1 MKKDRN
7 LLFGML
13 AISMKKVRPDKLA
26 ELARQTQS
34 GEDADLGQ
42 SLLEAGLISRA
53 DKEQL
58 DSLVEM
64 SLKEHDGDA
73 SATIQDFGKN
83 PEKIST
89 MVDSLD
95 DFLDAF
101 DRNAVKQA
109 GASRGETPP
118 DSLLGDVGT
127 DGSATG
133 NLPMELDS
141 LLEPGDVA
149 RTRITHSGNTND
161 RGSVG
166 DIARGDAPD
175 SFFESLGS
183 PDTQI
188 MSPVQAAA
196 ELDESQ
202 IVPAVAEHRGRY
214 ETIREFAKGGM
225 GQITLVHDT
234 HLGRDVALKQ
244 LLQRNILPETR
255 PGAPTTAILTIPIIA
270 RFLQEARVTGQLEHP
285 SIIPVYELGYRAD
298 GSLYYTMKLIRGQSM
313 HDFLKD
319 AKDIRDRMTLLTH
332 FLNLCQAISY
342 AHSRGVIHRDLKP
355 MNIMIG
361 EFGETVLI
369 DWGIAKVKGQ
379 DDIHAK
385 GLQET
390 FHAMRVSSTEAT
402 AKTMYGQTIGS
413 PYFMPAEQAMGRTD
427 LIDER
432 SDVYSLGAVLY
443 VILTGQMPYAGNN
456 VREFMGKV
464 GQVEP
469 RPVRELE
476 PLAPPELAA
485 IVKKAMALVPENRY
499 QSAKELTDEIQ
510 RFLSGGNV
518 SAYDYSLMETA
529 KRLYKK
535 HKVKINVSIGAVAAL
550 AIFGVI
556 YSVNVTKQK
565 NRALAAEAVAVE
577 QKGIAEE
584 QKGIAEDERDNAQQQ
599 LYYAN
604 IANTKFNINEQQM
617 AKARE
622 LLASCEPASLR
633 QWEWGH
639 LQAETHADLMTLDRG
654 GRFTAFTNDGAGLL
668 TATPRGTLSLHDLNT
683 GEVLHEFVNH
693 AGNGTAVA
701 ASADVSR
708 IAIRGDKAVQV
719 WDVNSKEEILHYDE
733 VRETS
738 DRHHLA
744 LSANGK
750 YVAALN
756 ATDTNRAFT
765 ARVWDLESK
774 AVVLELEGCQLAGFS
789 TFFSPDGSLL
799 FIARHFLTEDLK
811 RERLFEVY
819 SIPSGEVK
827 GTYKIPEDS
836 AVSYHT
842 GAFSP
847 DNSLLALG
855 TEDQLELWDP
865 ASLKAPKSTFNDLR
879 FYSPDLL
886 NFSNDGAHLA
896 GCTNDGHLVV
906 IEAATGKEYRL
917 EKAHEDIIRA
927 VRFSPDGKRLA
938 SVSDDRTLRLWSVPE
953 LRPIRTFRG
962 HDNSIYTLG
971 FSGDGLR
978 VATSSPQ
985 DSIAKVWDLSADLEF
1000 APSEIPAFATA
1011 TYHAGTG
1018 LVAGSGQTEVFVWDA
1033 RTGHRRH
1040 TLAAHADAAKAIG
1053 FNTAGTLL
1061 ASLGKEGDS
1070 DALRVWDVA
1079 SGELKYTIP
1088 TGLVGG
1094 ESLWFLAG
1102 DAQVLVKAGTPI
1114 VRIDLAAGTVSPLFA
1129 EGTPLAGKR
1138 LQFVEVDP
1146 TGTHLTATFKAEA
1159 ESTQTAVYADLG
1171 SESAPVTL
1179 DITNAIDARSLFTP
1193 TDGELILSEVNPQQE
1208 ADGDRGPGIGS
1219 SSLSRWKIADNS
1231 RTAPSPAH
1239 GDRVNAL
1246 IFSPDGARFATASQ
1260 DRTAI
1265 IWKSDDLTPVATLI
1279 GHSRAVSRVAFSPDG
1294 NRVVTGGDDRTFK
1307 IFDAASGIQILTLNN
1322 AGVTANIQVGLP
1334 QQIAFSADGL
1344 HLATITKPPVSPMI
1358 LHAFST
1364 DMADYPAVEEKA
1376 ADAESNAAT
1385 VDSQLKSALNS
1396 TDVTVKTAA
1405 ESAMETAQ
1413 LEKQLETYKRQY
1425 WRK

>member
-42 SLLEAGLISRA
+42 SLVEAGLISRA

-101 DRNAVKQA
+101 DRNAAKQA
-109 GASRGETPP
+109 GSSRGETPP

-196 ELDESQ
+196 ELDDSQ
-202 IVPAVAEHRGRY
+202 IVPAVAEHKGRY
-214 ETIREFAKGGM
+214 DTIREFAKGGM

-319 AKDIRDRMTLLTH
+319 AKDIRDRLTLLTH

-390 FHAMRVSSTEAT
+390 FQAMRVSSTEAT

-476 PLAPPELAA
+476 PQAPPELAA

-535 HKVKINVSIGAVAAL
+535 HKVKINVSIGAVVAL
-550 AIFGVI
+550 AVFGVI

-565 NRALAAEAVAVE
+565 NRAVAAEAVAVE
-577 QKGIAEE
+577 AKGVAEE
-584 QKGIAEDERDNAQQQ
+584 QRGIAVVERDNAQQQ

-604 IANTKFNINEQQM
+604 IANTRFNINEQQM

-639 LQAETHADLMTLDRG
+639 LQAETHADLITLDRG
-654 GRFTAFTNDGAGLL
+654 GRFTAFTADGAGLI
-668 TATPRGTLSLHDLNT
+668 TSTPGGTLSLHDLTT
-683 GEVLHEFVNH
+683 GEALHEFVDS

-708 IAIRGDKAVQV
+708 VAIRGDKAVQV
-719 WDVNSKEEILHYDE
+719 WDVNTKEELLHYDE
-733 VRETS
+733 VRGTE

-756 ATDTNRAFT
+756 ATDSNRAYT
-765 ARVWDLESK
+765 ARVWDVDSK
-774 AVVLELEGCQLAGFS
+774 AIVLELEGCQLAGFS

-799 FIARHFLTEDLK
+799 FIARHFLSEDLK
-811 RERLFEVY
+811 RERIFEVY

-847 DNSLLALG
+847 DNKVLALG
-855 TEDQLELWDP
+855 TENSLEIWNTV
-865 ASLKAPKSTFNDLR
+865 SLEQPKDVYPKLDSEGSGQEDKQYR
-879 FYSPDLL
+879 FYSPDLIA
-886 NFSNDGAHLA
+886 FSADGTHVAA
-896 GCTNDGHLVV
+896 GTNDGHLVL
-906 IEAATGKEYRL
+906 IETNTGKLYDV
-917 EKAHEDIIRA
+917 EKAHEDIVRG

-938 SVSDDRTLRLWSVPE
+938 SVADDRTLRLWSVPE

-971 FSGDGLR
+971 FSQDGLR
-978 VATSSPQ
+978 IATSSPK
-985 DSIAKVWDLSADLEF
+985 DSVAKIWDLSADLEF

-1011 TYHAGTG
+1011 TYHPGTG

-1033 RTGHRRH
+1033 RTGHRHH
-1040 TLAAHADAAKAIG
+1040 TLAAHTDAAKAIG
-1053 FNTAGTLL
+1053 FNTSGTLL

-1079 SGELKYTIP
+1079 TGELKYTIP

-1094 ESLWFLAG
+1094 EALWFLAG
-1102 DAQVLVKAGTPI
+1102 DGQVLVKAGTPI
-1114 VRIDLAAGTVSPLFA
+1114 VRIDLAAGSVSPLFA

-1138 LQFVEVDP
+1138 LQFVEVNP
-1146 TGTHLTATFKAEA
+1146 AGTQLTATFKAEA
-1159 ESTQTAVYADLG
+1159 ENTQTAVHVALAGD
-1171 SESAPVTL
+1171 SAPVTL
-1179 DITNAIDARSLFTP
+1179 DIPNAVGARTFFTP
-1193 TDGELILSEVNPQQE
+1193 TEGELIVSQDDPKKEKDIVV
-1208 ADGDRGPGIGS
+1208 PGIGS
-1219 SSLSRWKIADNS
+1219 SSLSRWKITDNS
-1231 RTAPSPAH
+1231 RTEPVRAH
-1239 GDRVNAL
+1239 GNRVNAL
-1246 IFSPDGARFATASQ
+1246 AFSPDRAQFATASQ
-1260 DRTAI
+1260 DGTTVV
-1265 IWKSDDLTPVATLI
+1265 WKNGDLTPAATLR
-1279 GHSRAVSRVAFSPDG
+1279 GHSGSVSKVSFSPDG
-1294 NRVVTGGDDRTFK
+1294 NRVVTGGSDRTFK
-1307 IFDAASGIQILTLNN
+1307 IFDVASGVQILTLNN
-1322 AGVTANIQVGLP
+1322 AAVTANLQVAQP
-1334 QQIAFSADGL
+1334 EQIAFSADGL
-1344 HLATITKPPVSPMI
+1344 HLATITKPPISPMI

-1364 DMADYPAVEEKA
+1364 DTAAYPAVEEAAPSAEGAEGTTEAALSETEKA
-1376 ADAESNAAT
+1376 A
-1385 VDSQLKSALNS
+1385 
-1396 TDVTVKTAA
+1396 
-1405 ESAMETAQ
+1405 AQ
-1413 LEKQLETYKRQY
+1413 LEKQMEAYKRQY

>member
-13 AISMKKVRPDKLA
+13 AVSMKKVRPDKLA
-26 ELARQTQS
+26 EHARQTQS
-34 GEDADLGQ
+34 SPDADLGQ
-42 SLLEAGLISRA
+42 SLVAAGLLSQA

-64 SLKEHDGDA
+64 SLNEHAGDA

-89 MVDSLD
+89 LVDSLD

-101 DRNAVKQA
+101 ERNSAN
-109 GASRGETPP
+109 PP
-118 DSLLGDVGT
+118 NPSVSDFPADSLLGNVGT
-127 DGSATG
+127 AGSETG
-133 NLPMELDS
+133 DLPMELDS
-141 LLEPGDVA
+141 LLEPGDLA

-196 ELDESQ
+196 ELDESE
-202 IVPAVAEHRGRY
+202 IVPAVAEHKGRY

-319 AKDIRDRMTLLTH
+319 AKDIRDRLTLLTH

-432 SDVYSLGAVLY
+432 SDIYSLGAVLY

-476 PLAPPELAA
+476 PQAPPELAA

-499 QSAKELTDEIQ
+499 QSAKELTAEIEK
-510 RFLSGGNV
+510 FISGGQV
-518 SAYDYSLMETA
+518 SAYDYSMVEIA
-529 KRLYKK
+529 KRYYKK
-535 HKVKINVSIGAVAAL
+535 HRTRINTLAGAAVVLLVLGAYSYISIRAQKVIAEEQRDIAEIKKQEAEVA
-550 AIFGVI
+550 
-556 YSVNVTKQK
+556 K
-565 NRALAAEAVAVE
+565 VE
-577 QKGIAEE
+577 AEE
-584 QKGIAEDERDNAQQQ
+584 QKGIAVVERDNAQQQ

-604 IANTKFNINEQQM
+604 IANTKFNISEQQM

-639 LQAETHADLMTLDRG
+639 LQAETHADLITLDRG
-654 GRFTAFTNDGAGLL
+654 GRFTAFTADGTGLI
-668 TATPRGTLSLHDLNT
+668 TATAKGTVTLYDLAT
-683 GEVLHEFVNH
+683 GQIGHEFVNR
-693 AGNGTAVA
+693 AGSGTAVA
-701 ASADVSR
+701 ASDNASFLAV
-708 IAIRGDKAVQV
+708 RGDESVQV
-719 WDVNSKEEILHYDE
+719 WDAGTREEIIHYDE
-733 VRETS
+733 VRKTEE
-738 DRHHLA
+738 RHHLA
-744 LSANGK
+744 LSPNGK

-756 ATDTNRAFT
+756 STDSARAYT
-765 ARVWDLESK
+765 VRVWDLASREIVFS
-774 AVVLELEGCQLAGFS
+774 LEDCQLGGFS
-789 TFFSPDGSLL
+789 MVFSPDGSHLL
-799 FIARHFLTEDLK
+799 IARSVFGEK
-811 RERLFEVY
+811 GNERRFEVY
-819 SIPSGEVK
+819 TIPDGK
-827 GTYKIPEDS
+827 TTGTYTFPAES
-836 AVSYHT
+836 AVSVHT
-842 GAFSP
+842 AAFSP
-847 DNSLLALG
+847 DNKSLALG
-855 TEDQLELWDP
+855 TEDGLLLWDVTTFK
-865 ASLKAPKSTFNDLR
+865 LTKAYPGRR
-879 FYSPDLL
+879 FYTPDLIAFSPDGTHVAAGD
-886 NFSNDGAHLA
+886 NDGGL
-896 GCTNDGHLVV
+896 TM
-906 IEAATGKEYRL
+906 IEVTTGKLSEVN
-917 EKAHEDIIRA
+917 KAHENIVRG
-927 VRFSPDGKRLA
+927 VRFTPDGKRLA
-938 SVSDDRTLRLWSVPE
+938 SISDDRTLRLWSVPD
-953 LRPIRTFRG
+953 LKPIRTFRG
-962 HDNSIYTLG
+962 HDNSIYTLAV
-971 FSGDGLR
+971 SQDGLQA
-978 VATSSPQ
+978 ATSSPK
-985 DSIAKVWDLSADLEF
+985 DGIAKVWDLSADLEF
-1000 APSEIPAFATA
+1000 APSEIARFTKAIAHP
-1011 TYHAGTG
+1011 GSG
-1018 LVAGSGQTEVFVWDA
+1018 LVAGSGDKVIYVWDA
-1033 RTGHRRH
+1033 RAGHRRH
-1040 TLAAHADAAKAIG
+1040 TLAAHGEPAKVIA
-1053 FNTAGTLL
+1053 FNSDGSLL
-1061 ASLGKEGDS
+1061 ASIGMENGTET
-1070 DALRVWDVA
+1070 LRVWELTL
-1079 SGELKYTIP
+1079 GELRYAIP
-1088 TGLVGG
+1088 TGQQNSGKVWFIENDTQLLV
-1094 ESLWFLAG
+1094 ESGTTLAR
-1102 DAQVLVKAGTPI
+1102 L
-1114 VRIDLAAGTVSPLFA
+1114 DLAAGTNAPLFPDSS
-1129 EGTPLAGKR
+1129 PLAGKK
-1138 LQFVEVDP
+1138 LLNVDVNAAR
-1146 TGTHLTATFKAEA
+1146 TYLSAAFEAEA
-1159 ESTQTAVYADLG
+1159 ANTFTAVYAALSGDA
-1171 SESAPVTL
+1171 APLTL
-1179 DITNAIDARSLFTP
+1179 DVPEVTGVRTFFLP
-1193 TDGELILSEVNPQQE
+1193 KEGELILCQTNRKENGG
-1208 ADGDRGPGIGS
+1208 AGDAT
-1219 SSLSRWKIADNS
+1219 LARWDIAQ
-1231 RTAPSPAH
+1231 
-1239 GDRVNAL
+1239 NAL
-1246 IFSPDGARFATASQ
+1246 VATAAGHTREIKALAVSN
-1260 DRTAI
+1260 DGNLLATGSDDSTAI
-1265 IWKSDDLTPVATLI
+1265 IWKLDDLTRLATLR
-1279 GHSRAVSRVAFSPDG
+1279 GHSSQIGTLAFSPDH
-1294 NRVVTGGDDRTFK
+1294 NRIVTGSTDLTFK
-1307 IFDAASGIQILTLNN
+1307 IWDVATGAQILTLNN
-1322 AGVTANIQVGLP
+1322 AAVSANIQVPQP
-1334 QQIAFSADGL
+1334 QQVAFSADGL
-1344 HLATITKPPVSPMI
+1344 HLATITEPPVSPMI

-1364 DMADYPAVEEKA
+1364 DTATYPAAEEKVV
-1376 ADAESNAAT
+1376 DAESNTAT
-1385 VDSQLKSALNS
+1385 ESSADSALKS
-1396 TDVTVKTAA
+1396 TDITIRTAA
-1405 ESAMETAQ
+1405 EKSVKAEQ
-1413 LEKQLETYKRQY
+1413 LEKQMEAYKRLY

>member
-26 ELARQTQS
+26 EVARQTQS
-34 GEDADLGQ
+34 GSQADLGQ
-42 SLLEAGLISRA
+42 SLVDAGLLSHA
-53 DKEQL
+53 DKEQI

-64 SLKEHDGDA
+64 SLNEHDGDA
-73 SATIQDFGKN
+73 SATIQDFGKH

-101 DRNAVKQA
+101 ERNAAKQA
-109 GASRGETPP
+109 GASQSDFPA
-118 DSLLGDVGT
+118 DSLLGNFGT
-127 DGSATG
+127 DDSATG
-133 NLPMELDS
+133 QLPVELDS

-161 RGSVG
+161 KGSVG

-175 SFFESLGS
+175 SFFQSLGS

-202 IVPAVAEHRGRY
+202 IVPAVAEHKGRY

-319 AKDIRDRMTLLTH
+319 AKDIRDRLNLLPH

-469 RPVRELE
+469 KPVRELE
-476 PLAPPELAA
+476 PMAPPELAA
-485 IVKKAMALVPENRY
+485 IVRKAMALVPENRY
-499 QSAKELTDEIQ
+499 QSAKELTDEVQ

-535 HKVKINVSIGAVAAL
+535 HKVKINVSLGAAIAL
-550 AIFGVI
+550 IVFSVI
-556 YSVNVTKQK
+556 YSVNVTFQK
-565 NRALAAEAVAVE
+565 NRAEAAEAQAKANE
-577 QKGIAEE
+577 QEAIKQKGVAEE
-584 QKGIAEDERDNAQQQ
+584 QRGIAVVERDNAQQQ

-639 LQAETHADLMTLDRG
+639 LQAETHADLMSLDRG
-654 GRFTAFTNDGAGLL
+654 GYFSAFTGDGAGLITG
-668 TATPRGTLSLHDLNT
+668 TANGTVTLYDLAT
-683 GEVLHEFVNH
+683 GQVIHEFVSR
-693 AGNGTAVA
+693 AGSGTAIA
-701 ASADVSR
+701 ASDNAALLAV
-708 IAIRGDKAVQV
+708 RGDKAVQV
-719 WDVNSKEEILHYDE
+719 WDVASRAEIIHFDE
-733 VRETS
+733 VRETE
-738 DRHHLA
+738 DRHHLS

-756 ATDTNRAFT
+756 STDSARAYT
-765 ARVWDLESK
+765 VRVWDLASK
-774 AVVLELEGCQLAGFS
+774 EIVFTLEDCQLGGFS
-789 TFFSPDGSLL
+789 MVFSPDGSHLL
-799 FIARHFLTEDLK
+799 IARSVFGEK
-811 RERLFEVY
+811 GNERRFEVY
-819 SIPSGEVK
+819 TIPDGK
-827 GTYKIPEDS
+827 TAGTYTFPAES
-836 AVSYHT
+836 AVSVHT
-842 GAFSP
+842 AAFSP
-847 DNSLLALG
+847 DNKALALG
-855 TEDQLELWDP
+855 TEEGLLLWDVTSFKQTKEF
-865 ASLKAPKSTFNDLR
+865 AGRR
-879 FYSPDLL
+879 FYSPDLIA
-886 NFSNDGAHLA
+886 FSPDGIHVAAGDNDGGLTLIDV
-896 GCTNDGHLVV
+896 GS
-906 IEAATGKEYRL
+906 GKLSEV
-917 EKAHEDIIRA
+917 EKAHEDIIRG
-927 VRFSPDGKRLA
+927 VRFSHDGKRLA
-938 SVSDDRTLRLWSVPE
+938 SIGDDRTLRLWSVPD
-953 LRPIRTFRG
+953 LRRLHTYRG
-962 HDNSIYTLG
+962 HDTAVTSLA
-971 FSGDGLR
+971 FSQDDTMLT
-978 VATSSPQ
+978 TSANNNLSGV
-985 DSIAKVWDLSADLEF
+985 AKVWDLSADLEF
-1000 APSEIPAFATA
+1000 APSEFEVFEKVV
-1011 TYHAGTG
+1011 YHEGTG
-1018 LVAGSGQTEVFVWDA
+1018 LVAGSTATHVLVWDA
-1033 RTGHRRH
+1033 RTGHRLLS
-1040 TLAAHADAAKAIG
+1040 LASHGTASKTIA
-1053 FNTAGTLL
+1053 FNEEGTLL
-1061 ASLGKEGDS
+1061 ASVGQEGNTET
-1070 DALRVWDVA
+1070 LRVWNLPDGALAHTV
-1079 SGELKYTIP
+1079 P
-1088 TGLVGG
+1088 TGLTNSSQIKFCKADAELIALSGTD
-1094 ESLWFLAG
+1094 LA
-1102 DAQVLVKAGTPI
+1102 LI
-1114 VRIDLAAGTVSPLFA
+1114 NLAAGTNTPVFDGIAAAAGKKLANFEVNPDGTQLAASFQADQGTCTAIYMALGG
-1129 EGTPLAGKR
+1129 GTP
-1138 LQFVEVDP
+1138 V
-1146 TGTHLTATFKAEA
+1146 
-1159 ESTQTAVYADLG
+1159 S
-1171 SESAPVTL
+1171 L
-1179 DITNAIDARSLFTP
+1179 DVSNVIGVHPFFTP
-1193 TDGELILSEVNPQQE
+1193 ADGELILCKTSRKD
-1208 ADGDRGPGIGS
+1208 DGGIGDGS
-1219 SSLSRWKIADNS
+1219 VSRWKTTDNTLSDAVAGHASQIFGLNFSDDGSLFATGSDDRTVVIWNSADLTKKS
-1231 RTAPSPAH
+1231 TLRGHAQ
-1239 GDRVNAL
+1239 RVEFL
-1246 IFSPDGARFATASQ
+1246 DFSPNGKR
-1260 DRTAI
+1260 
-1265 IWKSDDLTPVATLI
+1265 L
-1279 GHSRAVSRVAFSPDG
+1279 
-1294 NRVVTGGDDRTFK
+1294 VTGSRDRTFK
-1307 IFDAASGIQILTLNN
+1307 IWDVETGAQILTLND
-1322 AGVTANIQVGLP
+1322 AAVTANLQVAVP
-1334 QQIAFSADGL
+1334 TQVAFSRDGL

-1364 DMADYPAVEEKA
+1364 DTATYPAAEEA
-1376 ADAESNAAT
+1376 APSADTTDGAAAAPLSES
-1385 VDSQLKSALNS
+1385 
-1396 TDVTVKTAA
+1396 A
-1405 ESAMETAQ
+1405 ESARQ
-1413 LEKQLETYKRQY
+1413 LEKQLEAYKRLY

>member
-13 AISMKKVRPDKLA
+13 AVSMKKVRPDKLA

-34 GEDADLGQ
+34 GEEADLGQ

-53 DKEQL
+53 DKDQL

-73 SATIQDFGKN
+73 SVTIQDLGKH

-101 DRNAVKQA
+101 ERNSARQA
-109 GASRGETPP
+109 GRSDTSP
-118 DSLLGDVGT
+118 DSLLGGVNT
-127 DGSATG
+127 DDSATA
-133 NLPMELDS
+133 NLPVELDS
-141 LLEPGDVA
+141 LVEPFDQA
-149 RTRITHSGNTND
+149 KTRITHSGNTND

-270 RFLQEARVTGQLEHP
+270 RFLQEARITGQLEHP

-319 AKDIRDRMTLLTH
+319 AKDIRDRLTLLPH

-369 DWGIAKVKGQ
+369 DWGIAKVKGE

-385 GLQET
+385 GMQET

-432 SDVYSLGAVLY
+432 SDIYSLGAVLY

-469 RPVRELE
+469 KPVRELE
-476 PLAPPELAA
+476 PMAPPELAA
-485 IVKKAMALVPENRY
+485 IVRKAMALVPENRY
-499 QSAKELTDEIQ
+499 QSAKELTEEIQ

-535 HKVKINVSIGAVAAL
+535 HKIKINTALASAVAL
-550 AIFGVI
+550 AVFGVI
-556 YSVNVTKQK
+556 YSVNVTRER
-565 NRALAAEAVAVE
+565 NRAVAAEAVAVE

-639 LQAETHADLMTLDRG
+639 LQAETHADLMTLNRG
-654 GRFTAFTNDGAGLL
+654 GRFTAFTADGAGLL

-683 GEVLHEFVNH
+683 GEVVHEFVNR

-708 IAIRGDKAVQV
+708 VAIRGDKAVQV
-719 WDVNSKEEILHYDE
+719 WDVNTKEELLHYDE
-733 VRETS
+733 VRETT

-765 ARVWDLESK
+765 ARVWDVDSK
-774 AVVLELEGCQLAGFS
+774 SIVLEVEGCQLAGFG

-799 FIARHFLTEDLK
+799 FIARHFLDEELK
-811 RERLFEVY
+811 KQRLFEVY

-827 GTYKIPEDS
+827 GAYKIPDDS
-836 AVSYHT
+836 AVSCHT

-847 DNSLLALG
+847 DNNLLALG
-855 TEDQLELWDP
+855 TEDGLELWDP
-865 ASLKAPKSTFNDLR
+865 ADLKAPRSTFNNLR

-886 NFSNDGAHLA
+886 TFSADGAHLA

-906 IEAATGKEYRL
+906 IEVASGKEYRL
-917 EKAHEDIIRA
+917 EKAHEDIIRS

-953 LRPIRTFRG
+953 LGPIRTFRG
-962 HDNSIYTLG
+962 HDNSMYTVG
-971 FSGDGLR
+971 FSQDGLR
-978 VATSSPQ
+978 IATSSPQ

-1000 APSEIPAFATA
+1000 APSEIPAFATV
-1011 TYHAGTG
+1011 TYHGGTG
-1018 LVAGSGQTEVFVWDA
+1018 LVAGSGQTELFVWDA

-1040 TLAAHADAAKAIG
+1040 TLAAHGDPAKAIT
-1053 FNTAGTLL
+1053 FNASGSLL
-1061 ASLGKEGDS
+1061 ASVGKEGDA
-1070 DALRVWDVA
+1070 DTLRVWDVA

-1088 TGLVGG
+1088 TGQSGS
-1094 ESLWFLAG
+1094 EALWFLAG
-1102 DAQVLVKAGTPI
+1102 DAQVLVKAGTPL
-1114 VRIDLAAGTVSPLFA
+1114 VRIDLAAGSATPLFA
-1129 EGTPLAGKR
+1129 EGTPLADKR
-1138 LQFVEVDP
+1138 LQFVDVSP
-1146 TGTHLTATFKAEA
+1146 AGTQLTATFKAEA
-1159 ESTQTAVYADLG
+1159 ENTQTAVCVPLAGDA
-1171 SESAPVTL
+1171 APVTL
-1179 DITNAIDARSLFTP
+1179 DIPNAIGARTFFTP
-1193 TDGELILSEVNPQQE
+1193 NEGELIISQVDPKSESE
-1208 ADGDRGPGIGS
+1208 GGGPGIGS
-1219 SSLSRWKIADNS
+1219 SSLSRWKTADNS
-1231 RTAPSPAH
+1231 RTEPVRAH
-1239 GDRVNAL
+1239 ADRVNAL
-1246 IFSPDGARFATASQ
+1246 AFSSDGGYFATASQ
-1260 DRTAI
+1260 DGTAMV
-1265 IWKSDDLTPVATLI
+1265 WKSEDLTPAATLR
-1279 GHSRAVSRVAFSPDG
+1279 GHSGAVQSVTFSPDG
-1294 NRVVTGGDDRTFK
+1294 NRVVTGGIDRTFK
-1307 IFDAASGIQILTLNN
+1307 IFDVRSGIQILTLNN

-1364 DMADYPAVEEKA
+1364 DTADYPAVEEKA

-1385 VDSQLKSALNS
+1385 VDTQLKSALNS
-1396 TDVTVKTAA
+1396 TDVTVKKAA
-1405 ESAMETAQ
+1405 ESAMESAQ
-1413 LEKQLETYKRQY
+1413 LEKQLEAYKRQY

>member
-26 ELARQTQS
+26 DLARQTQS

-101 DRNAVKQA
+101 DRNAAKQA

-133 NLPMELDS
+133 NFPVELDS
-141 LLEPGDVA
+141 LLEGGDVA

-196 ELDESQ
+196 ELDDSQ
-202 IVPAVAEHRGRY
+202 IVPAVAEHKGRY
-214 ETIREFAKGGM
+214 DTIREFAKGGM

-319 AKDIRDRMTLLTH
+319 AKDIRDRLTLLTH

-432 SDVYSLGAVLY
+432 SDIYSLGAVLY

-476 PLAPPELAA
+476 PQAPPELAA

-499 QSAKELTDEIQ
+499 QSAKELTVEIEK
-510 RFLSGGNV
+510 FISGGQV
-518 SAYDYSLMETA
+518 SAYDYSMVELA
-529 KRLYKK
+529 KRYYKK
-535 HKVKINVSIGAVAAL
+535 HKTKILGSAAAL
-550 AIFGVI
+550 VALVVFGVI
-556 YSVNVTKQK
+556 YSISVTYEK
-565 NRALAAEAVAVE
+565 NRALAAEAEAKRQE
-577 QKGIAEE
+577 GIANENAAE
-584 QKGIAEDERDNAQQQ
+584 AVKQTEIAVSEKERAQQQ

-604 IANTKFNINEQQM
+604 IANTRFNINEQQM

-622 LLASCEPASLR
+622 LLASCEPAELR

-639 LQAETHADLMTLDRG
+639 LQAETHADLMTLNRG
-654 GRFTAFTNDGAGLL
+654 GRFTAFTADGTGLL

-683 GEVLHEFVNH
+683 GQMLHEFVNR

-708 IAIRGDKAVQV
+708 IAVRGDKAVQV

-756 ATDTNRAFT
+756 ATDSNRAFT
-765 ARVWDLESK
+765 ARVWDLDSK
-774 AVVLELEGCQLAGFS
+774 AVVLEVEGCQLAGFS

-799 FIARHFLTEDLK
+799 FIARHFMTEDLK

-827 GTYKIPEDS
+827 GTYKIPAES

-847 DNSLLALG
+847 DNSILALG

-865 ASLKAPKSTFNDLR
+865 ASLKSPKSTYSDLR

-886 NFSNDGAHLA
+886 AFSPDGKYLV

-906 IEAATGKEYRL
+906 VEAATAKEYRL
-917 EKAHEDIIRA
+917 EKAHEDIIRS

-938 SVSDDRTLRLWSVPE
+938 SVSDDRTMRLWSVPE

-978 VATSSPQ
+978 LATSSPQ
-985 DSIAKVWDLSADLEF
+985 DSIAKIWDLSADLEF
-1000 APSEIPAFATA
+1000 APSEVPAFATV

-1040 TLAAHADAAKAIG
+1040 TLAAHGDPAKAIG

-1061 ASLGKEGDS
+1061 ASAGREGDG
-1070 DALRVWDVA
+1070 DTLRVWDLA
-1079 SGELKYTIP
+1079 TGELKHTVP
-1088 TGLVGG
+1088 TAQTK
-1094 ESLWFLAG
+1094 SDAIWFTAG
-1102 DAQVLVKAGTPI
+1102 DSQMLLKSGTTLAR
-1114 VRIDLAAGTVSPLFA
+1114 VDLASGTTTPLFA
-1129 EGTPLAGKR
+1129 EGSPLAGKAF
-1138 LQFVEVDP
+1138 QIVEVNNA
-1146 TGTHLTATFKAEA
+1146 GTHLAATFKAEA
-1159 ESTQTAVYADLG
+1159 ENTQTAVYAALTGDG
-1171 SESAPVTL
+1171 APVTL
-1179 DITNAIDARSLFTP
+1179 DIPDTIGARTFFTP
-1193 TDGELILSEVNPQQE
+1193 TEGELVISQVDPKSEGE
-1208 ADGDRGPGIGS
+1208 GGGPGIGS
-1219 SSLSRWKIADNS
+1219 SSLSRWKVADNS
-1231 RTAPSPAH
+1231 RTEPVRAH
-1239 GDRVNAL
+1239 ADRVNAL
-1246 IFSPDGARFATASQ
+1246 AFSPSGAQFATASQ
-1260 DRTAI
+1260 DGTAVV
-1265 IWKSDDLTPVATLI
+1265 WKSSDLTPAATLR
-1279 GHSRAVSRVAFSPDG
+1279 GHSGAVQAVAFSPDG
-1294 NRVVTGGDDRTFK
+1294 NRVVTGGIDRTFK
-1307 IFDAASGIQILTLNN
+1307 IFDVATGVQILTLNN
-1322 AGVTANIQVGLP
+1322 AGVTANIQVGQP

-1364 DMADYPAVEEKA
+1364 DMTAYPAVEEPAPSAEAKEGSADAALSEAQKA
-1376 ADAESNAAT
+1376 A
-1385 VDSQLKSALNS
+1385 
-1396 TDVTVKTAA
+1396 
-1405 ESAMETAQ
+1405 AQ
-1413 LEKQLETYKRQY
+1413 LEKQLEAYKRQY